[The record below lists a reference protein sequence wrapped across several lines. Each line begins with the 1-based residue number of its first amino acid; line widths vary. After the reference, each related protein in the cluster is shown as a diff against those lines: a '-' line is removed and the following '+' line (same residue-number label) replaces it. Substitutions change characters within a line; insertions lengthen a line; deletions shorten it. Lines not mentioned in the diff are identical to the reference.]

1 MATDRRASA
10 LLRYCLRLWREGLP
24 ECIRLNHHLVNIVAL
39 RALKRAD
46 IETHTYRRDA
56 NEDHVSAALCASM
69 MLCSSRSLSY
79 FGATNW
85 PWSQSIVALDC
96 IGSPSFTAVLS

>member
-1 MATDRRASA
+1 
-10 LLRYCLRLWREGLP
+10 
-24 ECIRLNHHLVNIVAL
+24 VNVVAL

-46 IETHTYRRDA
+46 IETHTCRRDA
-56 NEDHVSAALCASM
+56 NEDHVSAALWASRTM
-69 MLCSSRSLSY
+69 EVEVDIVRQEIGFLHDAFLVEEATY